1 LLGAIVSSRFG
12 PESYGRVSGLF
23 GPIMLIGAVGPDIP
37 AAIRDGTGSYDL
49 ALLVFLA
56 IIIPSACAMAFLRP
70 VSESGKHEA
79 TE

>member
-1 LLGAIVSSRFG
+1 MV
-12 PESYGRVSGLF
+12 
-23 GPIMLIGAVGPDIP
+23 GAVGPYIP

-49 ALLVFLA
+49 ALLVFLI

-70 VSESGKHEA
+70 VGESGKQEA